1 MNGVKNRLI
10 RILIGLVKRLIY
22 VNLIGFGIGF
32 IISGFE
38 VFASWKGY
46 LLYSTVIG
54 MSLWLGNE
62 AFSIYFDR
70 RTSWLEFPLRKLFI
84 RVIFSLLYSTFV
96 MIIMY
101 MYIWFFVLNKT
112 NLENFFHYNK
122 YSFIIFYACTVI
134 IMLIFHTIGFF
145 KAWQTAVLGQ
155 ERLKKESVTLQL
167 QTLRNQVNPHFL
179 FNSLNTLTSLIEKDQ
194 KLAITFVKQ
203 LSDMFRYML
212 EQDSHDTIEIRE
224 ELNFLD
230 SYIYLQKMRFGDNLT
245 IKVNITDKNQSVVP
259 LSLQML
265 VENALKHNEISND
278 NPFEIN
284 IYEESEYLVIQ
295 NSIQPKILEVPSKGI
310 GLQNLRSRYKFLSE
324 KELVVLSTDSEFIV
338 KLPKLSKPA

>member
-1 MNGVKNRLI
+1 MTKKELFHKVTRRLLRPLGI
-10 RILIGLVKRLIY
+10 VILIG
-22 VNLIGFGIGF
+22 FAIGF
-32 IISGFE
+32 IIDGTG
-38 VFASWKGY
+38 VFTYWKEY
-46 LLYSTVIG
+46 LLYSGVIG
-54 MSLWLGNE
+54 MSMWVGNE
-62 AFSIYFDR
+62 SFSRYIDKKY
-70 RTSWLEFPLRKLFI
+70 SWLEFPIRKLVF
-84 RVIFSLLYSTFV
+84 RFVFSLVYSTFV
-96 MIIMY
+96 MVVLY
-101 MYIWFFVLNKT
+101 MIIWFFFLHKT
-112 NLENFFHYNK
+112 DLTNFYNYNK
-122 YSFIIFYACTVI
+122 FSFIIFYACTII

-145 KAWQTAVLGQ
+145 KAWQTAMLRE
-155 ERLKKESVTLQL
+155 ERLKKESVTFQL

-245 IKVNITDKNQSVVP
+245 IKVNIPDKNQSVVP

-265 VENALKHNEISND
+265 VENALKHNEISDD

-284 IYEESEYLVIQ
+284 IYDEEEYLVIQ
-295 NSIQPKILEVPSKGI
+295 NPIQPKILEVPSKGI
-310 GLQNLRSRYKFLSE
+310 GLQNLRSRYKFLVE
-324 KELVVLSTDSEFIV
+324 KELIILSTEEEFKV